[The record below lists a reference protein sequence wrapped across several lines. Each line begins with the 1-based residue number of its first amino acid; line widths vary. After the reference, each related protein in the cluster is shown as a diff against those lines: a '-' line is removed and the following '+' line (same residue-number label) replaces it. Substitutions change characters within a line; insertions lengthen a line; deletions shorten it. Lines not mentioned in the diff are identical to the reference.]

1 MLKQLKCNTVQ
12 FHLTGE
18 YPLPSLIDAFGGGE
32 HHNQPGNSMW
42 CYNTHSRKKMKWKL
56 YVYGVLMTIIHF
68 ANHEVYVIL
77 KSIYSCTKRIITW
90 INTANVGKCQSQTK
104 SKEIHGHKVQE
115 RRTHVLWFFFFSW
128 NYKIKKK

>member
-18 YPLPSLIDAFGGGE
+18 YPLPSLIDACRGGE

-42 CYNTHSRKKMKWKL
+42 RYNTHSRKKMKWKL

-90 INTANVGKCQSQTK
+90 INTANVGSANHKPSLKKHTVTK
-104 SKEIHGHKVQE
+104 FRKEELMFCV
-115 RRTHVLWFFFFSW
+115 FFFFP
-128 NYKIKKK
+128 KTTK